1 MDSLSQAIGWVC
13 LALGAIAI
21 LAGVAV
27 AMKYKNVT
35 PPEKPAAEVVGDQ
48 GAVGDVIDKTTE
60 FAKALKD
67 LDSSGRLLTVGVL
80 LIAISGVVAGLDN
93 IADAIEATAGS

>member
-1 MDSLSQAIGWVC
+1 MDLSQAIGWVC
-13 LALGAIAI
+13 LVLGAIAI

-27 AMKYKNVT
+27 ALKYMNVK
-35 PPEKPAAEVVGDQ
+35 PPEKPAAEVVGDH
-48 GAVGDVIDKTTE
+48 GAVVDVIGKTTE

-80 LIAISGVVAGLDN
+80 LIAIAGVVAGLDN
-93 IADAIEATAGS
+93 VADAIAATAG